1 LFNYYIFNLSNVLTE
16 KFFLQNVSIDAIN
29 YIFVFIIF
37 TAVTPVFYLS
47 PNERFS
53 NVTLHFSLFFFI
65 FVDAICFLFTKNYIL
80 LLFFYELLV
89 IPVFFILKYFGH
101 YYRKVQASFFI
112 LIWAVMGSFFIFLGL
127 ILFFFQEDFSLSVLL
142 FFDSSYS
149 FWGLFFICLGFLVKV
164 PLWPFH
170 FWISR
175 AHAEGPSNLSI
186 FLSGVLVKLSIYG
199 ILRFLYLTPLK
210 TNFTLFYYLA
220 VIGVI
225 DSTLKMLIQIDSK
238 VVIAFST
245 TVQMNLICFILFSL
259 TIESNQTLKLGLV
272 NHLLTASI
280 LFFFADQIL
289 VRFNTREFFFI
300 CGLYYFLPAL
310 SGFLTLFII
319 NQINFPGFLG
329 FFLDVYFLTT
339 SLPDFFGM
347 SFFLFFFLFVIE
359 HLYILFFFLKI
370 LYGTSLTFKN
380 VIFKDLS
387 YDEVAL
393 SLFLLSSSFLFG
405 TFPLTLTVIF
415 LFFVLFYILC
425 YSTPLFFIPY
435 FLCISIF
442 LIYIIFFILFF
453 LFFVLNYF
461 LNFKLKPVILLLFIW
476 YFCFFV
482 RFWTS

>member
-1 LFNYYIFNLSNVLTE
+1 MFNYYIFSLSNLLEKKTLLCFSNVDVL
-16 KFFLQNVSIDAIN
+16 N
-29 YIFVFIIF
+29 YIFVFVIF
-37 TAVTPVFYLS
+37 TAVTPVFYIS

-53 NVTLHFSLFFFI
+53 NLSLHFSLFFFVFI
-65 FVDAICFLFTKNYIL
+65 DAICFLFTKNYIL

-127 ILFFFQEDFSLSVLL
+127 ILFFFQEDFSSETIL
-142 FFDSSYS
+142 FFDSTLS
-149 FWGLFFICLGFLVKV
+149 FWGLFFICFGFLVKV

-199 ILRFLYLTPLK
+199 IIRFLYLSPVK

-259 TIESNQTLKLGLV
+259 TSESMQTLKLGLV

-289 VRFNTREFFFI
+289 VRFNTREFFFL

-310 SGFLTLFII
+310 SAMLTLFII

-329 FFLDVYFLTT
+329 FFLDIYFLSTT
-339 SLPDFFGM
+339 LADFFGT

-370 LYGTSLTFKN
+370 LYGTSLNFKS
-380 VIFKDLS
+380 VVFKDLS

-393 SLFLLSSSFLFG
+393 SLFLLASSFLFG
-405 TFPLTLTVIF
+405 VFPLTLSVIF
-415 LFFVLFYILC
+415 LTFVLFYILFNT
-425 YSTPLFFIPY
+425 SFIFFISYLFCSY
-435 FLCISIF
+435 FIF
-442 LIYIIFFILFF
+442 IYNFFFILFF
-453 LFFVLNYF
+453 FLSLFNYIF
-461 LNFKLKPVILLLFIW
+461 NA
-476 YFCFFV
+476 C
-482 RFWTS
+482 S

>member
-1 LFNYYIFNLSNVLTE
+1 MFNYYIFSLSE
-16 KFFLQNVSIDAIN
+16 FAQNPSFSFYTGVDALN
-29 YIFVFIIF
+29 FIFIFIIF
-37 TAVTPVFYLS
+37 TAVTPVFYIS

-53 NVTLHFSLFFFI
+53 SVSLHFFLFFFI
-65 FVDAICFLFTKNYIL
+65 FIDAICFLFTKNYFL

-127 ILFFFQEDFSLSVLL
+127 ILFFSQEDFANNAIV
-142 FFDSSYS
+142 FFDSSLS

-199 ILRFLYLTPLK
+199 ILKFLYLSPLK
-210 TNFTLFYYLA
+210 LNFTLFYYLA

-259 TIESNQTLKLGLV
+259 TSESLQTLKLGLV

-289 VRFNTREFFFI
+289 VRFNTREFFFL

-310 SGFLTLFII
+310 SAMLTLFII

-329 FFLDVYFLTT
+329 FFLDIYFLST
-339 SLPDFFGM
+339 SLPDFFGT

-370 LYGTSLTFKN
+370 LYGTSMKFRS

-387 YDEVAL
+387 YDETAL
-393 SLFLLSSSFLFG
+393 SVFLLASSFLFG
-405 TFPLTLTVIF
+405 TFPLMLTVI
-415 LFFVLFYILC
+415 L
-425 YSTPLFFIPY
+425 
-435 FLCISIF
+435 
-442 LIYIIFFILFF
+442 
-453 LFFVLNYF
+453 
-461 LNFKLKPVILLLFIW
+461 
-476 YFCFFV
+476 
-482 RFWTS
+482 